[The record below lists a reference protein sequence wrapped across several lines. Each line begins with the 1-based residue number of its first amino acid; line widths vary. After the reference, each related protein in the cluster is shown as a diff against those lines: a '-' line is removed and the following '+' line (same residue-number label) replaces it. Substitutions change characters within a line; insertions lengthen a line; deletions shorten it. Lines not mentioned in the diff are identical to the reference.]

1 MQPEGALETTI
12 PVGGMHLDADPHA
25 FVVGRVPFF
34 AAAWLAST
42 LLWSCVLVAS
52 GDAGGG
58 ALALAALAEIAVLA
72 IMRAA
77 LRGARTAEAA
87 LRIATG
93 CSVVLGW
100 IGLVFLLWTGGH
112 REVLGVKLLTLY
124 TVGAFTFAWGWR
136 YAATLV
142 VATLVPSI
150 AALPHLSP
158 SGQSTELLTAVGFGT
173 VVSLGV
179 SELTARGLARVRE
192 YGRDAAEHSRELAAS
207 RDAYRDLAENVRDFI
222 WTIDL
227 EGRWTYLNAAFA
239 RFLGGSPAS
248 LIGRPAAE
256 LTVPHPAAHD
266 TYDEIR
272 RLAAGTTPG
281 PLRFLFNLPT
291 GPRWVEALP
300 SGVYDASDTL
310 VGIRGVSRD
319 ITERMVVDTQLRES
333 EAKFRM
339 VAEAMAIPVFLVRE
353 TQILYVNAA
362 SVRMLGYSE
371 DEQLAVPFWHIIH
384 PDDRPLVVARAEA
397 RQRGDVIPPAQEF
410 RVVTKS
416 GEVRWVEFDAV
427 LIDYQGAPAIL
438 GNVRDVTERKLAE
451 EALRTSLAEL
461 RASEERL
468 RLLAQRQVAIREE
481 ERKRIGFDLHDG
493 VCQELIGVGI
503 LIASTRERLQPEA
516 REAAGAIGRAV
527 GYLNDVVEHLRV
539 LARELRPMILHD
551 LGLEASL
558 GSLAAGLSTPERPI
572 AVELASPIPRLA
584 EDVELA
590 VYRIAQEALT
600 NAVRHADARSIVVSV
615 IARDDHLRLA
625 VRDDGR
631 GFDPLARSPQALG
644 LAGMQ
649 ERATALGGRFS
660 IASAPG
666 AGTTIALEWFDRG
679 A

>member
-1 MQPEGALETTI
+1 MRSESVRETTI
-12 PVGGMHLDADPHA
+12 PVGGVHLDDGPHA
-25 FVVGRVPFF
+25 FVVGRMPFF
-34 AAAWLAST
+34 AATWLAST
-42 LLWSCVLVAS
+42 ALWSVVIAAS
-52 GDAGGG
+52 GDAGWG
-58 ALALAALAEIAVLA
+58 ALVLAAAAEVLVLA
-72 IMRAA
+72 AMHTA
-77 LRGARTAEAA
+77 LGRARTAETA
-87 LRIATG
+87 LRSAAG
-93 CSVVLGW
+93 CAVVLGW
-100 IGLVFLLWTGGH
+100 IVLVFLLWMGGH

-124 TVGAFTFAWGWR
+124 TVAAFTFAWGWR
-136 YAATLV
+136 IAAALV
-142 VATLVPSI
+142 VATLVPSF
-150 AALPHLSP
+150 AALPYLSP
-158 SGQSTELLTAVGFGT
+158 SGQSTELLTAVAFGT

-179 SELTARGLARVRE
+179 AELTARGLARVRA
-192 YGRDAAEHSRELAAS
+192 YGRAAAEHSRELAAS

-239 RFLGGSPAS
+239 RFLGGSPAA
-248 LIGRPAAE
+248 LIGRPASE

-266 TYDEIR
+266 TYEEIR
-272 RLAAGTTPG
+272 RLVAGTTPG
-281 PLRFLFNLPT
+281 PLRFLFNSPA

-300 SGVYDASDTL
+300 SGVYDANGTL

-339 VAEAMAIPVFLVRE
+339 VAEAMAIPVFLVRGK
-353 TQILYVNAA
+353 QILYVNAA

-371 DEQLAVPFWHIIH
+371 EEQLAVPFWHLIH
-384 PDDRPLVVARAEA
+384 PDDRHRVVARAEA
-397 RQRGDVIPPAQEF
+397 RQRGDAIPPAQEY

-451 EALRTSLAEL
+451 EALRNSLGEL
-461 RASEERL
+461 KASEERL
-468 RLLAQRQVAIREE
+468 RLLSQRQVAIREE

-503 LIASTRERLQPEA
+503 LIASVRERLQPEA
-516 REAAGAIGRAV
+516 RDAAAAIGRAV

-615 IARDDHLRLA
+615 TVLDGHLRLA
-625 VRDDGR
+625 VSDDGR
-631 GFDPLARSPQALG
+631 GFDSLARSPQALG
-644 LAGMQ
+644 LAGMH

-666 AGTTIALEWFDRG
+666 AGTTIAVEWFDRG